1 MTSSTNYG
9 NNTMRQLANNSNH
22 EDHKVGD
29 VPAIVEVVFSECDD
43 FDDKFHE
50 ENDDE
55 GEVEPVQDLFC
66 LHALIVRVHHHTH
79 HVQADQ
85 NYHDEFKTRFGH

>member
-1 MTSSTNYG
+1 MTSSTNYS
-9 NNTMRQLANNSNH
+9 NTTMRKLASNSDD
-22 EDHKVGD
+22 EDHKVDD

-50 ENDDE
+50 EDDDE
-55 GEVEPVQDLFC
+55 AEVEPVQVLFC
-66 LHALIVRVHHHTH
+66 LYAHIIRLHHHTH